1 MQNKKMPV
9 LYLAQAGV
17 IAAIY
22 VVLTFLANALG
33 IGSMAIQFRFSEILT
48 ILPVL
53 TPAAIPGLA
62 VGCFLGNLATSPL
75 GPVDWVFG
83 TAATLLGALLCYALR
98 NFKWKGLPIAS
109 SLMAVV
115 SNMVIVS
122 FEITCLGNGTTL
134 SFANFGMKAF
144 LLTALSV
151 GIGELAMCSA
161 AGLVLYHALERSHAA
176 QRLFAA
182 H

>member
-1 MQNKKMPV
+1 MQSKKMPV

-53 TPAAIPGLA
+53 TPAAIPGLT

-109 SLMAVV
+109 SLMAVI

-122 FEITCLGNGTTL
+122 FEITCLGTGTTISL
-134 SFANFGMKAF
+134 ANFGMKIF
-144 LLTALSV
+144 LMNVLTV
-151 GIGELAMCSA
+151 GIGELVMCTV
-161 AGLVLYHALERSHAA
+161 AGLILFHALEHSHAA
-176 QRLFAA
+176 KYLFTA